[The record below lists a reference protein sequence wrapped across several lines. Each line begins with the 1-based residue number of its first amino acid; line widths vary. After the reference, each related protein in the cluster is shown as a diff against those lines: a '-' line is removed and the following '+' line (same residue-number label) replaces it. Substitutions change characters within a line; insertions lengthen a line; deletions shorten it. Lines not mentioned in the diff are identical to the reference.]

1 MYVLLRI
8 YDIIRKKLYGG
19 DIMGVMD
26 NLIVYIS
33 YFNMFFN
40 WGMKILGI
48 YMVYVVIKALKIYI
62 KNNS

>member
-1 MYVLLRI
+1 ME
-8 YDIIRKKLYGG
+8 
-19 DIMGVMD
+19 VMD
-26 NLIVYIS
+26 NLVVYIS
-33 YFNMFFN
+33 YFNLFFN